1 MAAECFP
8 TRIQQKKILTEKV
21 HQIKAILREFK
32 VHTTCEAVKCP
43 NIGECFSRPTVTF
56 MILGNICS
64 RNCTFCAV
72 KKGEPKPVDFD
83 EPRNIAKAAQM
94 MGLKHTIITSVCRDD
109 LADGGA
115 LHFAHTVFEVKKE
128 LPKSTVE
135 VLVPDFRADRK
146 ALKTILDFN
155 PHIFNHNIETVPS
168 LYPRVRSRANY
179 EKSLKLIKTA
189 KKIKP
194 QVITKSG
201 FMIGLGESK
210 AEILEVMKDLIA
222 ANCDILT
229 IGQYVQPTRDNMPV
243 ETFVTPETFSKLRD
257 YGMRMGFL
265 HVESAP
271 YVRSSYNAGFFMTDQ
286 PKNAKMR
293 KAENG
298 TIPTYQ
304 KAASIRI

>member
-1 MAAECFP
+1 MAAEFFP
-8 TRIQQKKILTEKV
+8 SKMQEKRILTEKV

-32 VHTTCEAVKCP
+32 VHTICESVKCP

-56 MILGNICS
+56 MILGNVCS
-64 RNCTFCAV
+64 RKCTFCAV
-72 KKGEPKPVDFD
+72 KKGEPKHVDFD
-83 EPRNIAKAAQM
+83 EPQKIAKAARM
-94 MGLKHTIITSVCRDD
+94 MGLKHTIISSVCRDD

-128 LPKSTVE
+128 LPKSTIE
-135 VLVPDFRADRK
+135 VLVPGFRADRK
-146 ALKTILDFN
+146 AVKTILDLN
-155 PHIFNHNIETVPS
+155 PDIFNHNIETMPS

-201 FMIGLGESK
+201 FMIGLGETE
-210 AEILEVMKDLIA
+210 AEILKVMRDLIA
-222 ANCDILT
+222 VNCDILT
-229 IGQYVQPTRDNMPV
+229 IGQYVQSTRDNIQV
-243 ETFVTPETFSKLRD
+243 ETFVTPETFFKLRD
-257 YGMRMGFL
+257 HGMRMGFL

-271 YVRSSYNAGFFMTDQ
+271 YVRSSYNAEFFMVDQ
-286 PKNAKMR
+286 PKNEKMR
-293 KAENG
+293 KAKNG

-304 KAASIRI
+304 KAASLRI

>member
-8 TRIQQKKILTEKV
+8 SRIQKKRILAEKV
-21 HQIKAILREFK
+21 QQIKAIIREFE
-32 VHTTCEAVKCP
+32 VHTICEAVKCP

-56 MILGNICS
+56 MIMGNVCN
-64 RNCTFCAV
+64 RNCTFCPM

-128 LPKSTVE
+128 LPDSTIE

-146 ALKTILDFN
+146 AVKTILDFN
-155 PHIFNHNIETVPS
+155 PHIFNHNMETVPS
-168 LYPRVRSRANY
+168 LYTRVRSRSSY
-179 EKSLKLIKTA
+179 ERSLKILKTA

-201 FMIGLGESK
+201 FMIGLGESE
-210 AEILEVMKDLIA
+210 AEILEVMRDLIA
-222 ANCDILT
+222 AKCDILT

-243 ETFVTPETFSKLRD
+243 ESFVHPETFSKLRD

-271 YVRSSYNAGFFMTDQ
+271 YVRSSYNAEFFITDQ
-286 PKNAKMR
+286 SKKPKMR
-293 KAENG
+293 KASDG

-304 KAASIRI
+304 KAASLRI